1 MTGLMKRPHERAYEV
16 CLAVAGSDPDVA
28 RGSTAKGVQAHIEPP
43 LVEIKSDGLHQ
54 LLADPSLVVNR
65 EGAVERLDG
74 REFLLALLRLLDQDR
89 QLFAELG
96 EEWVDGSL
104 AKTGV
109 VAVEESVARGQF
121 QCLALGLADLL
132 LECEH
137 LRQVR
142 EEGEVPVLPR

>member
-1 MTGLMKRPHERAYEV
+1 M
-16 CLAVAGSDPDVA
+16 
-28 RGSTAKGVQAHIEPP
+28 
-43 LVEIKSDGLHQ
+43 
-54 LLADPSLVVNR
+54 
-65 EGAVERLDG
+65 DG

-121 QCLALGLADLL
+121 QCLAFGLADLL

-142 EEGEVPVLPR
+142 EEGEVPVLPRLPPH